1 MIDNFILQ
9 FSCSALF
16 LLKGTQM
23 MSGHDVS
30 VMRCRQITI
39 NLFGNDLVTFFRW
52 MQCIDEFVPPLDGS
66 RRSYQQNLG

>member
-1 MIDNFILQ
+1 
-9 FSCSALF
+9 
-16 LLKGTQM
+16 M